1 MCLKILVF
9 NILEMYRMSILKY
22 IKFILKAPIRYSL
35 YFISGLIPRNKNIWV
50 FGSFGVFN
58 DNSRYLYQYVVDN
71 PQLGI
76 RAIWIS
82 HKKQSVMEASKVGE
96 SYRKNSLKGL
106 YFSLVAKVYIF
117 SAYVSD
123 INFFTSRNAVKV
135 NLWHGIPLKKIEFDI
150 TTKPLVDVFQKASL
164 FEKIKNP
171 AVRIKYDFI
180 LSPSQYVAD
189 YSFKSAFRVTDE
201 NIIVAEYP
209 RVSYL
214 KTFKPLDEYQQY
226 SKVFLYVPTWRD
238 DGRNF
243 LEQAQFDFEQLN
255 VLMKEH
261 NAIFLMKFH
270 SATKI
275 DVDLSLYGNLQ
286 LLPNNIDPTGLMKTA
301 DCLITD
307 YSSIY
312 LDYLVLDRPIIHFP
326 FDLNEYTRNREFYF
340 NYETILAGNKAISYD
355 ELYNEILR
363 ICKNQDNSQSK
374 RYGIQSEFLEQTLGS
389 EIIIKRIQNK
399 IGV

>member
-1 MCLKILVF
+1 
-9 NILEMYRMSILKY
+9 MSILKY

-82 HKKQSVMEASKVGE
+82 RKKQSVIEASKVGE

-106 YFSLVAKVYIF
+106 YFSLIAKVYIF

-214 KTFKPLDEYQQY
+214 KTCKPLDEYQQY

-255 VLMKEH
+255 VLMKEY
-261 NAIFLMKFH
+261 NAIFIMKFH
-270 SATKI
+270 VATKI
-275 DVDLSLYGNLQ
+275 DVDLSLYGNLK
-286 LLPNNIDPTGLMKTA
+286 LLPNNIDPIRLMKTA

-312 LDYLVLDRPIIHFP
+312 LDYLVLDRPIIHFC
-326 FDLNEYTRNREFYF
+326 FDLDDYIKNREMYF
-340 NYETILAGNKAISYD
+340 EYNDSLAGSKVSNYY
-355 ELYNEILR
+355 ELYYELSNIL
-363 ICKNQDNSQSK
+363 DGGDS
-374 RYGIQSEFLEQTLGS
+374 S
-389 EIIIKRIQNK
+389 EIYRQRLKGKFLTSSAREIFSEDVIISAVQQK
-399 IGV
+399 IGG

>member
-1 MCLKILVF
+1 
-9 NILEMYRMSILKY
+9 MSIIRY
-22 IKFILKAPIRYSL
+22 IKFALKLALGYPL
-35 YFISGLIPRNKNIWV
+35 YFISGFIPRNKNIWV

-82 HKKQSVMEASKVGE
+82 QNRQSVAEASRFGE
-96 SYRKNSLKGL
+96 AYTQLSLKGL
-106 YFSLVAKVYIF
+106 YYSLKAKVYVF
-117 SAYVSD
+117 SCYVAD
-123 INFFTSRNAVKV
+123 INFFTSRNAIKV

-150 TTKPLVDVFQKASL
+150 TTKPLVNVLRNASVFR
-164 FEKIKNP
+164 KIVSP
-171 AVRIKYDFI
+171 VVHVKYDFV

-189 YSFKSAFRVTDE
+189 YSFKSAFRVKDE
-201 NIIVAEYP
+201 NIIIAEYP

-214 KTFKPLDEYQQY
+214 KRCEPLEEYQQY

-261 NAIFLMKFH
+261 NAVFLMKFH
-270 SATKI
+270 SVTKI
-275 DVDLSLYGNLQ
+275 DVDLSLYENLKF
-286 LLPNNIDPTGLMKTA
+286 LPNNIDPIRLMKTA

-312 LDYLVLDRPIIHFP
+312 LDYLVLDRPIIHFC
-326 FDLNEYTRNREFYF
+326 FDLDDYMKNRELYF
-340 NYETILAGNKAISYD
+340 DYHEVLAGVKVLNYPELCTIIS
-355 ELYNEILR
+355 EILSNNDVGQVMRNKLKNRFLFEKTGNSHIIRMIMDR
-363 ICKNQDNSQSK
+363 I
-374 RYGIQSEFLEQTLGS
+374 EE
-389 EIIIKRIQNK
+389 
-399 IGV
+399 

>member
-1 MCLKILVF
+1 M
-9 NILEMYRMSILKY
+9 LKY
-22 IKFILKAPIRYSL
+22 IKHVLKLILGYPL
-35 YFISGLIPRNKNIWV
+35 YFISGFIPRNKNIWV

-82 HKKQSVMEASKVGE
+82 QNRQSVVEASKFGE
-96 SYRKNSLKGL
+96 SYCKNSLKGM
-106 YFSLVAKVYIF
+106 YFALIAKVYVF

-123 INFFTSRNAVKV
+123 INYFTSRNAVKV

-150 TTKPLVDVFQKASL
+150 TTKPLVDVFQNATFLQKL
-164 FEKIKNP
+164 INP
-171 AVRIKYDFI
+171 APHIKYDFV

-189 YSFKSAFRVTDE
+189 YSFKSAFRVKDE
-201 NIIVAEYP
+201 NIIIAEYP

-214 KTFKPLDEYQQY
+214 KICEPLEEYQQY

-243 LEQAQFDFEQLN
+243 LEQAQFDFEKLN

-275 DVDLSLYGNLQ
+275 DVDLSLYGNLK
-286 LLPNNIDPTGLMKTA
+286 LLPNNIDPIRLMKTA
-301 DCLITD
+301 NCLITD

-312 LDYLVLDRPIIHFP
+312 LDYLVLDRPIIHFA
-326 FDLNEYTRNREFYF
+326 FDLNEYMQNREMYF
-340 NYETILAGNKAISYD
+340 EYTSLVLDGTYTFNHLLLKIQTLLNTDNFIRENSILDLSFIAPNLGD
-355 ELYNEILR
+355 
-363 ICKNQDNSQSK
+363 NQDV
-374 RYGIQSEFLEQTLGS
+374 
-389 EIIIKRIQNK
+389 IKK
-399 IGV
+399 IYYSL

>member
-1 MCLKILVF
+1 M
-9 NILEMYRMSILKY
+9 LKY
-22 IKFILKAPIRYSL
+22 IKFALKLALGYPL
-35 YFISGLIPRNKNIWV
+35 YFISGFIPRNKNIWV

-58 DNSRYLYQYVVDN
+58 DNSRYLYQYVVHN

-82 HKKQSVMEASKVGE
+82 NNIQSVAEASKFGE
-96 SYRKNSLKGL
+96 SYSKNSLKGL
-106 YFSLVAKVYIF
+106 YFSLVAKVYVF
-117 SAYVSD
+117 SCYVSD
-123 INFFTSRNAVKV
+123 INFFTSRNAVRV

-150 TTKPLVDVFQKASL
+150 RTKPLVDVLKNASL
-164 FEKIKNP
+164 VRKIISP
-171 AVRIKYDFI
+171 AVHIKYDFV
-180 LSPSQYVAD
+180 LAPSQYVAD

-201 NIIVAEYP
+201 NVIIAEYP

-214 KTFKPLDEYQQY
+214 KMCKPLDEYQQY

-243 LEQAQFDFEQLN
+243 LKQAQFDFEQLN

-286 LLPNNIDPTGLMKTA
+286 LLPNNIDPIRLMKTA

-312 LDYLVLDRPIIHFP
+312 LDYLVLDRPIIHFC
-326 FDLNEYTRNREFYF
+326 FDLDDYVKDRELYF
-340 NYETILAGNKAISYD
+340 NYYDVVAGDLTFDFNSFKLSIISVLMSQD
-355 ELYNEILR
+355 LSVLCRKKQQESFLGLQEHKTSDILR
-363 ICKNQDNSQSK
+363 QVQ
-374 RYGIQSEFLEQTLGS
+374 LGL
-389 EIIIKRIQNK
+389 N
-399 IGV
+399 

>member
-1 MCLKILVF
+1 M
-9 NILEMYRMSILKY
+9 LKY
-22 IKFILKAPIRYSL
+22 IKHVLKLILGYPL
-35 YFISGLIPRNKNIWV
+35 YFISGFIPRNKNIWV

-82 HKKQSVMEASKVGE
+82 DKAQSVIEANHYGE
-96 SYRKNSLKGL
+96 AYNKNSFKGF
-106 YFSLVAKVYIF
+106 YYSLFAKVYIF

-123 INFFTSRNAVKV
+123 INFFTSRDAITV

-150 TTKPLVDVFQKASL
+150 TTKPLVDFFSGATFLYKFAFPQNQV
-164 FEKIKNP
+164 
-171 AVRIKYDFI
+171 KYDFV
-180 LSPSQYVAD
+180 LTPSQYVAD

-201 NIIVAEYP
+201 NIIIAEYP

-214 KTFKPLDEYQQY
+214 KICKPLDEYQQY

-243 LEQAQFDFEQLN
+243 LKQAQFDFEQLN
-255 VLMKEH
+255 ALMKEH

-286 LLPNNIDPTGLMKTA
+286 LLPNNIDPISLMKTA

-312 LDYLVLDRPIIHFP
+312 LDYLVLDRPIIHFC
-326 FDLNEYTRNREFYF
+326 FDLDDYVKNRELYF
-340 NYETILAGNKAISYD
+340 DYNEVLAGVKVLNYSELHTIIS
-355 ELYNEILR
+355 EILS
-363 ICKNQDNSQSK
+363 NDDVSQIMRDKLKS
-374 RYGIQSEFLEQTLGS
+374 RFLFDEFGNTH
-389 EIIIKRIQNK
+389 IIRAIMDK
-399 IGV
+399 IEK